1 MNERQKRIKRIT
13 DINDYRYRRVVHD
26 LSPHQALQIASY
38 DVRQAYADIDKV
50 IEQIGQ
56 YVDEK
61 R

>member
-13 DINDYRYRRVVHD
+13 DLTEYKNRRFRHD
-26 LSPHQALQIASY
+26 LPPGQAIKIASY
-38 DVRQAYADIDKV
+38 DVRQAYADIDDVLAK
-50 IEQIGQ
+50 IGQ